1 MLLWV
6 IDWLGFTTL
15 LVIILRLVVIIEN
28 LPGLL
33 RLGIIHWLL
42 LVVDWVGLLGW
53 CLVKIPLLRLV
64 VKVVTGIHGLRLGR
78 HNLRLLVDVGS
89 MSRHNF

>member
-1 MLLWV
+1 MVRGRGRLRSWIVVNWLGLRFGLLLWV

-15 LVIILRLVVIIEN
+15 LVIILRLVVTIGN

-42 LVVDWVGLLGW
+42 LVVDRVGLLGW
-53 CLVKIPLLRLV
+53 GLVKIPLLRLV
-64 VKVVTGIHGLRLGR
+64 V
-78 HNLRLLVDVGS
+78 
-89 MSRHNF
+89 